1 MPPHPS
7 SNVQQA
13 REALAGRLREIRRD
27 AGISGRELAV
37 RCGWSDAKASRIG
50 NAKTPPSDAD
60 IRAWCRACGAD
71 DQVTDLIEANRQ
83 SADAHIQW
91 RRLQRGGLRHV
102 QESTEGLYRRT
113 RLFRVYVSDVIPGFL
128 QTPGY
133 ATALLSS
140 IADFRGTPD
149 DVAEAVKVRMR
160 RNAVLE
166 NAAHRFSFL
175 LEESVLRYRLCTIEA
190 MAAQLGHLLEVMDRQ
205 NAAVGIIPFSSRRAA
220 WPMPTFTI
228 FDDARVH
235 ADTLDAAS
243 TLTQPDQVDLYARAF
258 GRLSRGA
265 VRGAA
270 ARSLVSSALEFLGQ
284 EDGSGTA
291 RRSTS

>member
-7 SNVQQA
+7 SSVQQA

-37 RCGWSDAKASRIG
+37 RLRWSDSKVSRIG

-71 DQVTDLIEANRQ
+71 DQAPDLIAENRQ
-83 SADAHIQW
+83 SMDAHVQW
-91 RRLQRGGLRHV
+91 KRVQRGGLRHV

-113 RLFRVYVSDVIPGFL
+113 QLFRVYVSDVIPGFL

-149 DVAEAVKVRMR
+149 DVTEAVKVRIR
-160 RNAVLE
+160 RNAVL
-166 NAAHRFSFL
+166 NDAAHRFSFV
-175 LEESVLRYRLCTIEA
+175 LEESVLRYRLCTVET
-190 MAAQLGHLLEVMDRQ
+190 MAAQLGHLLGVMDLQ
-205 NAAVGIIPFSSRRAA
+205 NVALGIVPFSAQRTV

-228 FDDARVH
+228 FDDTRAH

-243 TLTQPDQVDLYARAF
+243 TLTQPSQIELYTRAF
-258 GRLSRGA
+258 DRLSQGAARG
-265 VRGAA
+265 VA
-270 ARSLVSSALEFLGQ
+270 ARSLVASALASL
-284 EDGSGTA
+284 D
-291 RRSTS
+291 

>member
-1 MPPHPS
+1 MPPHS
-7 SNVQQA
+7 SSSVQQA

-37 RCGWSDAKASRIG
+37 RLRWSDSKVSRIG

-71 DQVTDLIEANRQ
+71 DRAPDLIAENRQ
-83 SADAHIQW
+83 SMDAHVQW
-91 RRLQRGGLRHV
+91 KRVQRGGLRHV

-113 RLFRVYVSDVIPGFL
+113 HLFRVYVSDVIPGFL

-149 DVAEAVKVRMR
+149 DVTEAVKVRIR
-160 RNAVLE
+160 RNAVL
-166 NAAHRFSFL
+166 NDAAHRFSFV
-175 LEESVLRYRLCTIEA
+175 LEESVLRYRLCTVET
-190 MAAQLGHLLEVMDRQ
+190 MAAQLGHLLGVMDLQ
-205 NAAVGIIPFSSRRAA
+205 NVAVGIVPFSAQRTV

-228 FDDARVH
+228 FDDTRVH

-243 TLTQPDQVDLYARAF
+243 TLTQPSQIELHTRAF
-258 GRLSRGA
+258 DRLSQGAARG
-265 VRGAA
+265 VA
-270 ARSLVSSALEFLGQ
+270 ARSLVASALASL
-284 EDGSGTA
+284 D
-291 RRSTS
+291 